1 MSAVTETRTAPLA
14 GRNELGTITIADT
27 VVTKIAAQAAAENPD
42 AGAAAARV
50 LGRAVPGAG
59 NLGVRGT
66 DLSALPKTSVQVDG
80 SKAYVS
86 LEIAVRWP
94 ASIAEVTGQVR
105 QHVRDRIRELA
116 GLDVDEVHIVVA
128 DLATNITPPPRV
140 R

>member
-1 MSAVTETRTAPLA
+1 MSTVTETQPAPLA
-14 GRNELGTITIADT
+14 GRTELGAITVADS
-27 VVTKIAAQAAAENPD
+27 VVTKIAAWAAAENPD
-42 AGAAAARV
+42 AGAAVARIF
-50 LGRAVPGAG
+50 GRAVPGAD
-59 NLGVRGT
+59 NLGMRGT
-66 DLSALPKTSVQVDG
+66 DLSALPKTSVEVDG

-94 ASIAEVTGQVR
+94 ASVAEVTGQVR

-128 DLATNITPPPRV
+128 DLATDITPPPRV